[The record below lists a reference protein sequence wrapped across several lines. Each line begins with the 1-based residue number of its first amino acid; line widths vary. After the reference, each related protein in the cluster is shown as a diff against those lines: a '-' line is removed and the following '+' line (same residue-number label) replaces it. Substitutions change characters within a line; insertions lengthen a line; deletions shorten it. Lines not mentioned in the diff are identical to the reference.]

1 MKKYF
6 VLLENVKD
14 LNTFYRVE
22 QFKHQN
28 GNAQVIYFRLMQEDS
43 GTDPEQDNVRYLP
56 STIAN
61 VVVHFDNLDKCLCIN
76 RVATQPFPL
85 DDRSIWMVS
94 TFAGDILAGN
104 MTITLT
110 DGVAIETL
118 LLHGRLVCSSGK
130 NNRFYA

>member
-28 GNAQVIYFRLMQEDS
+28 GNAQVIYFRLMLEDS
-43 GTDPEQDNVRYLP
+43 GSDKEQDNVRYLP

-61 VVVHFDNLDKCLCIN
+61 IVVDFDNLDQCLAIK
-76 RVATQPFPL
+76 RVATMPFPL
-85 DDRSIWMVS
+85 DDRSIWMVP
-94 TFAGDILAGN
+94 TFANDILSGN
-104 MTITLT
+104 MTVTLT
-110 DGVAIETL
+110 DGIVIETL
-118 LLHGRLVCSSGK
+118 LLHGRLVCSSSK